1 VTIGR
6 LCQCLRDPPGIPTDA
21 ILARKRDSAAIGQQN
36 AQPRA
41 ASDDL
46 EWVCDHLRR
55 HLWRALA
62 TDRTTAEELEELRP
76 VADTEQH
83 HMRSGM
89 DDQRFLKNDLPPARE
104 SASALSDRS
113 SAFFSA
119 LLTEQF
125 VQQSVRGVTVSE
137 SSSRA
142 SLYMFTLSSALIAY
156 GFLADTDVAAA
167 YLGVVLPIVFLLG
180 IFTWERLVQTA
191 LEDVIAVGVIQRIR
205 RYYATLLPGAEYFFP
220 QPTDRTAVHELL
232 DIGTRS
238 SWRGVVFT
246 ASSAILTVNCIV
258 GGTGIALALH
268 EAGLMKATSIVIG
281 VLAGLVIFIA
291 LASYQLRRF
300 RRVKAAVTAA

>member
-1 VTIGR
+1 VSG
-6 LCQCLRDPPGIPTDA
+6 DA
-21 ILARKRDSAAIGQQN
+21 
-36 AQPRA
+36 
-41 ASDDL
+41 
-46 EWVCDHLRR
+46 
-55 HLWRALA
+55 
-62 TDRTTAEELEELRP
+62 
-76 VADTEQH
+76 
-83 HMRSGM
+83 
-89 DDQRFLKNDLPPARE
+89 LPPARE
-104 SASALSDRS
+104 SASALPDRS

-167 YLGVVLPIVFLLG
+167 YLGVVFPIVFLLG

-191 LEDVIAVGVIQRIR
+191 LEDVIAVGAIQRIR
-205 RYYATLLPGAEYFFP
+205 RYYATLLPDAEHFFP

-246 ASSAILTVNCIV
+246 TSSAILAVNCIV

-281 VLAGLVIFIA
+281 VLAGLVLFIA

-300 RRVKAAVTAA
+300 RRVTAVVAAAS

>member
-1 VTIGR
+1 
-6 LCQCLRDPPGIPTDA
+6 
-21 ILARKRDSAAIGQQN
+21 
-36 AQPRA
+36 
-41 ASDDL
+41 
-46 EWVCDHLRR
+46 
-55 HLWRALA
+55 
-62 TDRTTAEELEELRP
+62 
-76 VADTEQH
+76 
-83 HMRSGM
+83 M
-89 DDQRFLKNDLPPARE
+89 DDQRFLKENLPPARE
-104 SASALSDRS
+104 SASALPDRS

-258 GGTGIALALH
+258 GGTGITLALH
-268 EAGLMKATSIVIG
+268 EVGLMKATSVVIG

-300 RRVKAAVTAA
+300 RRVKAAVTAAW

>member
-1 VTIGR
+1 MSG
-6 LCQCLRDPPGIPTDA
+6 DA
-21 ILARKRDSAAIGQQN
+21 
-36 AQPRA
+36 
-41 ASDDL
+41 
-46 EWVCDHLRR
+46 
-55 HLWRALA
+55 
-62 TDRTTAEELEELRP
+62 
-76 VADTEQH
+76 
-83 HMRSGM
+83 
-89 DDQRFLKNDLPPARE
+89 LPPARE
-104 SASALSDRS
+104 SASALPDRS

-167 YLGVVLPIVFLLG
+167 YLGVVFPIVFLLG

-191 LEDVIAVGVIQRIR
+191 LEDVIAVGAIQRIR
-205 RYYATLLPGAEYFFP
+205 RYYATLLPGAEHFFP

-246 ASSAILTVNCIV
+246 TSSAILAVNCIV
-258 GGTGIALALH
+258 GGTGIALALR

-281 VLAGLVIFIA
+281 VLAGLVLFIT

-300 RRVKAAVTAA
+300 RRVTAVVAAAS

>member
-1 VTIGR
+1 MA
-6 LCQCLRDPPGIPTDA
+6 PPVPQRPT
-21 ILARKRDSAAIGQQN
+21 RDSHGCD
-36 AQPRA
+36 PR
-41 ASDDL
+41 
-46 EWVCDHLRR
+46 RR
-55 HLWRALA
+55 ARQWCHRHEERPNHEPPA
-62 TDRTTAEELEELRP
+62 TAWNGFVTTYAVTFGGRRRLIWTTAEELEELRP

-89 DDQRFLKNDLPPARE
+89 DDQRFMKDDLPPARE
-104 SASALSDRS
+104 SASALPDRS

-119 LLTEQF
+119 LVTEQF

-180 IFTWERLVQTA
+180 TFTWERLVQTA
-191 LEDVIAVGVIQRIR
+191 LKDVIAVGVIQRIR

-232 DIGTRS
+232 DIGT
-238 SWRGVVFT
+238 
-246 ASSAILTVNCIV
+246 
-258 GGTGIALALH
+258 
-268 EAGLMKATSIVIG
+268 
-281 VLAGLVIFIA
+281 
-291 LASYQLRRF
+291 
-300 RRVKAAVTAA
+300 